1 MLIYHPVGT
10 ARMSDTHAQA
20 VVDSQLRVHG
30 LQGLRVI
37 DASIMPTIPGGNTNA
52 PTIMVA
58 ERAADLVARMS
69 LSINYHRE
77 GEGPPLV
84 LLHGVG
90 HHWQAWEPV
99 IERLAVEF
107 DVIACDS
114 PGFGRSAPLS
124 SGIAPTI
131 PAYADAFEWFFAEL
145 GLERPHV
152 AGSSMGGAIALELA
166 RGRAV
171 RSVCAFSPAGFWT
184 PAELRFCQLSLR
196 ALARLPAAARPA
208 VEALARTRA
217 AASRCSR
224 RRSATPRA
232 CPPRRRSRRSATHGP
247 RPRSAGALDGVRQ
260 YRFERPEQLRST
272 PVTIAWGRRDRLLPY
287 RLQAPRARRLLP
299 WATHVTLGAGH
310 VPFYDDPAAVAAVI
324 RARARLARRE
334 AGAAP

>member
-1 MLIYHPVGT
+1 M
-10 ARMSDTHAQA
+10 
-20 VVDSQLRVHG
+20 
-30 LQGLRVI
+30 I
-37 DASIMPTIPGGNTNA
+37 DASIMPTITGGNTNA
-52 PTIMVA
+52 PTIMIA
-58 ERAADLVARMS
+58 ERGADLVRDREPHLHWSLVSLKLNWSRVS

-99 IERLAVEF
+99 IERLAGEF

-124 SGIAPTI
+124 AGIEPTI

-152 AGSSMGGAIALELA
+152 AGNSMGGAIALELA

-196 ALARLPAAARPA
+196 ALAQTPPAARPA
-208 VEALARTRA
+208 LERARAHAPRAHRAVLADVRLPRAPARAGGGRDAQGRMGLARV
-217 AASRCSR
+217 R
-224 RRSATPRA
+224 R
-232 CPPRRRSRRSATHGP
+232 
-247 RPRSAGALDGVRQ
+247 
-260 YRFERPEQLRST
+260 
-272 PVTIAWGRRDRLLPY
+272 
-287 RLQAPRARRLLP
+287 RARRLPPVPLP
-299 WATHVTLGAGH
+299 ASR
-310 VPFYDDPAAVAAVI
+310 AAAQHAA
-324 RARARLARRE
+324 
-334 AGAAP
+334 